1 MEWTNELKWLVE
13 GIVTMSAM
21 AVVAAVVY
29 FWIDH
34 FRE

>member
-1 MEWTNELKWLVE
+1 MEWTNELQWLVE
-13 GIVTMSAM
+13 AIVTVSAM
-21 AVVAAVVY
+21 AIIAAIVY